1 MERTAPSLTG
11 RGFARPR
18 NLSPRSSE
26 ALVLSR
32 ADRRR
37 ASLSWAPT
45 SASRC
50 PVARCGAPRPLQGP
64 GAR

>member
-26 ALVLSR
+26 ALV
-32 ADRRR
+32 RRP
-37 ASLSWAPT
+37 AAE
-45 SASRC
+45 
-50 PVARCGAPRPLQGP
+50 PRPVRLG
-64 GAR
+64 